1 MVRHNEIVSRERQM
15 ALKKLRYETQLLI
28 LLSLANGVV
37 ALDRLTASFL
47 SPYLVAD
54 LGLNNTQLGLMS
66 AALSIAVAASSVLL
80 GRVADASGR
89 RRLILL
95 TATILFSLFSGLSG
109 VAAGFGALLLARL
122 LLGAAEGPMVPLSQ
136 AIMAEASHPS
146 RRGFNMGV
154 MQMAG
159 AFLIGGMAGPVIA
172 TAVADAYGW
181 RAAFF
186 LSALPGL
193 ALALGLFIVMRPDAP
208 RPARR
213 AGDAPTMPFWT
224 AVRTLWRVRNV
235 RLSVLIAGLFS
246 AWLMIQNVFLP
257 VYLTQV
263 KGLAPSTM
271 GWVIGMGGLA
281 GVAGGV
287 TLPGLSD
294 RMGRRPVIT
303 VACFLGIAAPVA
315 VLLLPPDP
323 IMLGIAILL
332 GWIVLGIAPL
342 YCGVIPSESAPA
354 GLVTTAI
361 GLCMGSGE
369 LIGGVLGPS
378 VAGRAA
384 DGLGLA
390 APLWICVGLAIATGL
405 LCLLLEESAPA
416 VVTVDAPPQGLSK
429 TSTP

>member
-1 MVRHNEIVSRERQM
+1 LAIKS
-15 ALKKLRYETQLLI
+15 LRYETRLLI

-80 GRVADASGR
+80 GRVADRTGR

-95 TATILFSLFSGLSG
+95 SATVLFSLFSGLSG

-136 AIMAEASHPS
+136 AIMAEESHPS

-154 MQMAG
+154 MQMTG

-193 ALALGLFIVMRPDAP
+193 ALALGLFFVMRPDAP
-208 RPARR
+208 RPPRR
-213 AGDAPTMPFWT
+213 SEDVP
-224 AVRTLWRVRNV
+224 AVPLWAAIRTLWRVRNV

-263 KGLAPSTM
+263 KGLAPATM

-294 RMGRRPVIT
+294 RIGRRPVIT
-303 VACFLGIAAPVA
+303 VACFLGVAAPIA

-323 IMLGIAILL
+323 VMLGVAILF

-369 LIGGVLGPS
+369 LIGGVIGPS

-384 DGLGLA
+384 DGFGLA
-390 APLWICVGLAIATGL
+390 APLWICVGLAFVTGL

-416 VVTVDAPPQGLSK
+416 RLPAADPLQGLS
-429 TSTP
+429 STITP

>member
-1 MVRHNEIVSRERQM
+1 LAI
-15 ALKKLRYETQLLI
+15 KTLRYETQLLI

-80 GRVADASGR
+80 GRVADRTGR

-95 TATILFSLFSGLSG
+95 SATVLFSLFSGLSG

-136 AIMAEASHPS
+136 AIMAEESHPS

-172 TAVADAYGW
+172 TTVADAYGW

-193 ALALGLFIVMRPDAP
+193 TLALGLFFVMRPDPP

-213 AGDAPTMPFWT
+213 EGDAP
-224 AVRTLWRVRNV
+224 AVPLGAALRTLLGGRAVFWVTPKTTAQLGVRAGFALLRPELTVAPGLMLIVALAAGSPLFAAAAAGPLLLALAFSVPMLRIRAPRRAQLLQNGAERVVSAPKAARGV
-235 RLSVLIAGLFS
+235 RI
-246 AWLMIQNVFLP
+246 
-257 VYLTQV
+257 
-263 KGLAPSTM
+263 
-271 GWVIGMGGLA
+271 
-281 GVAGGV
+281 GGV
-287 TLPGLSD
+287 VHGRS
-294 RMGRRPVIT
+294 RRPVPAT
-303 VACFLGIAAPVA
+303 A
-315 VLLLPPDP
+315 
-323 IMLGIAILL
+323 
-332 GWIVLGIAPL
+332 
-342 YCGVIPSESAPA
+342 GV
-354 GLVTTAI
+354 
-361 GLCMGSGE
+361 
-369 LIGGVLGPS
+369 GP
-378 VAGRAA
+378 RA
-384 DGLGLA
+384 
-390 APLWICVGLAIATGL
+390 
-405 LCLLLEESAPA
+405 
-416 VVTVDAPPQGLSK
+416 
-429 TSTP
+429 